1 VSETINLEVPAT
13 LEALSTVRMV
23 LGGLGARLDF
33 SLEELEDLYLA
44 TDELLRAA
52 IVAERLDRVAI
63 AISLADDALLIA
75 TDALTSPEKGGR
87 IVAPS
92 EAMAALFYRETAG
105 FRRLVLT
112 GEEAG
117 SLSATAVRALAAFNT
132 GLRQKLR
139 IAGVDLLLEVTD
151 GKVRPV
157 VLEINPRPSGLDKLA
172 PFGPS
177 HS

>member
-1 VSETINLEVPAT
+1 MSETINLEVPAT

-75 TDALTSPEKGGR
+75 TDALTSPELRRDIERSPAGDCLDLCTLLTSTVDRVRLDAAVSGR
-87 IVAPS
+87 
-92 EAMAALFYRETAG
+92 YR
-105 FRRLVLT
+105 
-112 GEEAG
+112 
-117 SLSATAVRALAAFNT
+117 
-132 GLRQKLR
+132 
-139 IAGVDLLLEVTD
+139 
-151 GKVRPV
+151 V
-157 VLEINPRPSGLDKLA
+157 VLEKRHAAGGGA
-172 PFGPS
+172 
-177 HS
+177 